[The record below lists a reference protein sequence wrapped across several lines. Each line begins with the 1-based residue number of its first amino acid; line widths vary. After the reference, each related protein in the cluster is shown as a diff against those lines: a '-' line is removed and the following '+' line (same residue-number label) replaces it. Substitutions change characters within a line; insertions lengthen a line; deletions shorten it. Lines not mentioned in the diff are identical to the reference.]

1 MKIYNSKGERKMNY
15 EKFTQKTVE
24 ALSEA
29 QKFAVRMSH
38 QQVDMEHLLLALLG
52 QPEGLIPTI
61 LQKMNVNG
69 SKAISKCEEELNK
82 RPKVTGQGAEEG
94 TLYSTQRMQKVL
106 VKAEEYMKS
115 YGDSYLSV
123 EHLFLAIIDSIGWLK
138 DYGITKKS
146 FEEAL
151 KDVRGNQTVDNANP
165 EGVYDVLNKFG
176 HDLVAEARSGKLDPV
191 IGRDEEIR
199 RAVRILSRKTKNNPV
214 LIGEPGVGKTAI
226 VEGLAQRIVNGDVPD
241 NLKDKM
247 LFSLDMGSLVAG
259 AKYRGEFEER
269 LKAVLKEIE
278 KSDGNIILF
287 IDEIHTIVGA
297 GNSEGAMDAGNILKP
312 MLARGEIKC
321 IGATTIDEYRKYI
334 EKDKALERRF
344 QPIMVEEPNVE
355 DTISILRGLKERFEI
370 FHGVRIQDGAIVA
383 AAVLSHRYI
392 TDRFLPDK
400 AIDLID
406 EAAAL
411 IKTEINSMPTELDEI
426 TRRIMQL
433 EIEEQALKKE
443 KDRGSIDRLE
453 KIQKELSEL
462 NSEKSILKSRWE
474 VEKREINKIKELK
487 EEIEKVNIEIANAER
502 SYDLNKLAELKY
514 GKLAELEKRLKAEE
528 KKAEEES
535 AKDGD
540 KMLQEC
546 VNAEEISNIIS
557 KWTGIPV
564 SKLMEGEKEKILHLD
579 KELAKRV
586 VGQEEAIKSIA
597 DTIIR
602 SSAGL
607 KDPGRPIGSFIFL
620 GPTGVGKTYLAKSL
634 AYNLFD
640 SEENIIRIDMSEYMD
655 KFSVTRLIGAPPGYV
670 GYEEGGQLT
679 EAVRRKPYSV
689 ILFDEIEKAHPDV
702 FNVLLQLLDDGRLTD
717 GKGKLVD
724 FKNTILIMTSNV
736 GSRYIIE
743 DPELSNKTREL
754 VLDELK
760 SGFKP
765 EFLNRVDEITV
776 FKSLAKE
783 NVKGI
788 IKLLIDGINKKLEEK
803 HLIIEVTEIAMDI
816 IIEESYDP
824 HYGARPLR
832 RYLQKEIETNVARMI
847 LASQVKENSVI
858 VIDGKDGKII
868 YNSK

>member
-1 MKIYNSKGERKMNY
+1 MDY

-38 QQVDMEHLLLALLG
+38 QQVDTEHLLLALLG
-52 QPEGLIPTI
+52 QPEGLIPNI
-61 LQKMNVNG
+61 LQKMNINS

-94 TLYSTQRMQKVL
+94 SLYSTQRMQKVL
-106 VKAEEYMKS
+106 VKSEDYMKS

-123 EHLFLAIIDSIGWLK
+123 EHLFLAIIDSIEWLK

-176 HDLVAEARSGKLDPV
+176 HDLVAEARAGKLDPV

-247 LFSLDMGSLVAG
+247 IFSLDMGSLVAG

-278 KSDGNIILF
+278 KSEGNIILF

-297 GNSEGAMDAGNILKP
+297 GKSEGAMDAGNLLKP

-321 IGATTIDEYRKYI
+321 IGATTIDEYRKHI

-453 KIQKELSEL
+453 KIQKELLEL
-462 NSEKSILKSRWE
+462 NSEKAILKSRWE

-502 SYDLNKLAELKY
+502 NYDLNKLAELKY
-514 GKLAELEKRLKAEE
+514 GKLAELEKKLKEEE
-528 KKAEEES
+528 KKAEEE
-535 AKDGD
+535 ATKDGD

-689 ILFDEIEKAHPDV
+689 LLFDEIEKAHPDV

-724 FKNTILIMTSNV
+724 FKNTIIIMTSNV
-736 GSRYIIE
+736 GSQYIIE
-743 DPELSNKTREL
+743 DPELSDKTREL
-754 VLDELK
+754 VTEELK
-760 SGFKP
+760 LGFKP
-765 EFLNRVDEITV
+765 EFLNRVDEIIL

-788 IKLLIDGINKKLEEK
+788 IKLLIDGINEKLAEK
-803 HLIIEVTEIAMDI
+803 HLTIEVTETAMDT
-816 IIEESYDP
+816 IIEESYDL

-832 RYLQKEIETNVARMI
+832 RYLQREIETNVGRMI
-847 LASQVKENSVI
+847 LASQIKENSVI
-858 VIDGKDGKII
+858 VIDGKDKKLVYGNKVAE
-868 YNSK
+868 